1 MFKLSLK
8 ILLLTISM
16 IMIYFH
22 IPYSERLFL
31 FNIIKMGPF
40 FIKMG
45 QFLSTRQDII
55 GKKYAMILRTLC
67 DEINDKSQNDILVP
81 SFIKDP
87 EFISSA
93 SIACVYK
100 GFVNDDE
107 VAVKIIKP
115 GIVKIVSQNILHINV
130 ISRFFSRFTMFKKL
144 NFDKIVK
151 EFEGMMIQE
160 TNMLNEVN
168 NMNHLRLL
176 FFENK
181 SIKIPKVYYNLSNMD
196 VIVMEWIDGVT
207 MDKIE
212 GLKLSSI
219 EKLTMAESLI
229 SLFMIQYYKF
239 GFFHA
244 DPHNGNIILSKNYI
258 GIIDFGMCAKI
269 NAKDKFYVTKIVH
282 DFVSQ
287 KYREVAI
294 FHKEIGYVPVDTNI
308 DDFAIECKKIGDS
321 IFDDQNQLSI
331 GNLMFLLFEVSKKFG
346 MEIQPHLLMLQRSII
361 MIEGIAKSIDS
372 SINIW
377 DVMKNWMSENLGLGY
392 YVRLRLLYLKRCI
405 NKII

>member
-130 ISRFFSRFTMFKKL
+130 ISRFFS
-144 NFDKIVK
+144 I
-151 EFEGMMIQE
+151 
-160 TNMLNEVN
+160 
-168 NMNHLRLL
+168 
-176 FFENK
+176 
-181 SIKIPKVYYNLSNMD
+181 
-196 VIVMEWIDGVT
+196 
-207 MDKIE
+207 
-212 GLKLSSI
+212 SSS
-219 EKLTMAESLI
+219 TASVSES
-229 SLFMIQYYKF
+229 S
-239 GFFHA
+239 
-244 DPHNGNIILSKNYI
+244 
-258 GIIDFGMCAKI
+258 
-269 NAKDKFYVTKIVH
+269 
-282 DFVSQ
+282 
-287 KYREVAI
+287 
-294 FHKEIGYVPVDTNI
+294 
-308 DDFAIECKKIGDS
+308 
-321 IFDDQNQLSI
+321 
-331 GNLMFLLFEVSKKFG
+331 
-346 MEIQPHLLMLQRSII
+346 
-361 MIEGIAKSIDS
+361 
-372 SINIW
+372 
-377 DVMKNWMSENLGLGY
+377 
-392 YVRLRLLYLKRCI
+392 
-405 NKII
+405 